1 MEFSPI
7 PSFSY
12 THTRKKKRRPSIR
25 TPSFPLIRK
34 ILAAQATSCFD
45 MPNPANVYAE
55 KFPSLNE
62 ITHKCEVKEHM
73 FNHLQLLEH

>member
-12 THTRKKKRRPSIR
+12 THAEKRRPSMR
-25 TPSFPLIRK
+25 TQSFPLIRK
-34 ILAAQATSCFD
+34 ILAARATSCFG
-45 MPNPANVYAE
+45 MPNPANIYAE

-73 FNHLQLLEH
+73 FDCLQLLEH